1 LSCSSP
7 LKILLIAIS
16 VLFST
21 IRAFPGN
28 SVTGHSP
35 LIFIHAF
42 LAHGKPAP
50 AIPAE
55 YKFLVAAMTLF

>member
-1 LSCSSP
+1 
-7 LKILLIAIS
+7 LIAIS